1 MDRSRDM
8 ELSPEGDQW
17 LDKMKSFT
25 TSTLSTQTIEMD
37 RATGGK
43 NIGSSRVCRFDP
55 LRQDRK
61 EGRPGSSVMAGVIPA
76 GKPKA
81 IDTKEREP

>member
-25 TSTLSTQTIEMD
+25 TSTLST
-37 RATGGK
+37 
-43 NIGSSRVCRFDP
+43 
-55 LRQDRK
+55 
-61 EGRPGSSVMAGVIPA
+61 
-76 GKPKA
+76 
-81 IDTKEREP
+81 